1 VAAYAALADGWQR
14 DPGCFAR
21 TTLMRALGHV
31 TRQDDVGLVERAVT
45 TYEVMPPLTGPTGGE
60 IAAGRHSVALV
71 TLNEIDET
79 LAILH
84 AVKPS

>member
-1 VAAYAALADGWQR
+1 
-14 DPGCFAR
+14 
-21 TTLMRALGHV
+21 
-31 TRQDDVGLVERAVT
+31 VERAVT
-45 TYEVMPPLTGPTGGE
+45 TYEFMPPLTGPTGGE